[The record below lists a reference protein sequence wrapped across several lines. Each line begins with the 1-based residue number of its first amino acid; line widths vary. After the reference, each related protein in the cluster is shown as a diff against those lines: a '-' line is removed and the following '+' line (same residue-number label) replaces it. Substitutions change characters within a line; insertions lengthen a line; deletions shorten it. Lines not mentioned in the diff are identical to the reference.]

1 MKRIIVNGYTYE
13 TDLDVNIGDVVE
25 FPTADWLRDVYGYS
39 QEGVVTA
46 SSPEQWLVVEKG
58 DSNAELEDMEPARCR
73 GGSRW
78 FGEREGEKRRATL
91 RSPVRPPEFVP

>member
-46 SSPEQWLVVEKG
+46 LESDYKGECVRILSLVTKK
-58 DSNAELEDMEPARCR
+58 DDL
-73 GGSRW
+73 
-78 FGEREGEKRRATL
+78 
-91 RSPVRPPEFVP
+91 